1 MAQPTPRVRLPKSVT
16 AGVPFRVRTRI
27 THPMHTGLLHDRDG
41 KLVPRRIINRFTV
54 RFAGE
59 VAVSVDLERAVSADP
74 YFEFE
79 MAVPASGDLEFE
91 WVDDDGSVYSLNK
104 RVAVD
109 PG

>member
-41 KLVPRRIINRFTV
+41 NLVPRRIINRFAV
-54 RFAGE
+54 RFDGE
-59 VAVSVDLERAVSADP
+59 VALSVDLKRAVSADP
-74 YFEFE
+74 YFELE
-79 MAVPASGDLEFE
+79 MAVPQSGELEFE
-91 WVDDDGSVYSLNK
+91 WVDDDGSVYRLSK

-109 PG
+109 

>member
-1 MAQPTPRVRLPKSVT
+1 MARPTPRVRFPKSVT

-41 KLVPRRIINRFTV
+41 KPVPRRIINRFSV
-54 RFAGE
+54 RFDGE
-59 VAVSVDLERAVSADP
+59 VAISVELERAVSADP

-79 MAVPASGDLEFE
+79 MAVPESGELEFE
-91 WVDDDGSVYSLNK
+91 WVDDDGSIYVLSK
-104 RVAVD
+104 RVAVN